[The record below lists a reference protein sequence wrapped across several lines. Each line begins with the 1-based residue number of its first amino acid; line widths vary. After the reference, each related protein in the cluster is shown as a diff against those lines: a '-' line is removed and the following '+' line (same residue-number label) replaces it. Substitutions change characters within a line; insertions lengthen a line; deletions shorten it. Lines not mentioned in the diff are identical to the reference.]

1 MMKARLAIL
10 LVLAV
15 VTIANAGCCRTC
27 RNWLQRGSLCGTTTA
42 APATMGT
49 PVALGT
55 PMVQPQFVQP
65 QMAAPMQQVVMPQAN
80 CQCAPQCVPMCQPC
94 CDPCANMCS
103 PCGPST
109 WSGGYMDS
117 GCCGDVSTGTTYD
130 SGATV
135 VPGTS
140 QPTLPPGTTFA
151 PQGTSITDPGPAP
164 NSVNFPSSVKP
175 AN

>member
-1 MMKARLAIL
+1 MKARLAIL

-65 QMAAPMQQVVMPQAN
+65 QMAAPMQQAVMPQAN
-80 CQCAPQCVPMCQPC
+80 CQCQPQCVPMCQPC

-117 GCCGDVSTGTTYD
+117 GCCGDASTGTTYD
-130 SGATV
+130 SGTTI

-140 QPTLPPGTTFA
+140 QPTLPSGTTFA
-151 PQGTSITDPGPAP
+151 PSGGTSLDPGPAQ
-164 NSVNFPSSVKP
+164 NRVNFPSSIKP
-175 AN
+175 AE

>member
-1 MMKARLAIL
+1 MKAKATIL
-10 LVLAV
+10 LALAV

-80 CQCAPQCVPMCQPC
+80 CQCQPQCVPMCQPC

-117 GCCGDVSTGTTYD
+117 SCCGDASTGTTYD
-130 SGATV
+130 SGTV

-140 QPTLPPGTTFA
+140 QPALPPGTTFA
-151 PQGTSITDPGPAP
+151 PSGGTGLDPGPAQ
-164 NSVNFPSSVKP
+164 SRGVNFPSSIRP